1 MMVVL
6 DVSVCVCLCV
16 CVALCKCLCQC
27 HLCVRLSVCVAVGCR
42 YLWFWF
48 THPCCHGWRTH
59 PQLPP
64 SQVTLKRR
72 FADAVPRAAA
82 ALDAAVEAIHTEEGL
97 LRAYTIGIRDLG
109 AIEQQLEG
117 MLRLFEANEP
127 LKSNSHVN
135 EAVEAGV
142 EAVLTASGMRDE
154 MSRPAD
160 PDAEIAMHGHA
171 PGAPSGDSSPAT
183 NILAVLHAM
192 PAPEALQAWMVAI
205 QETGPLVTRAYQV
218 VMQQLRGK
226 DVVVRTMV
234 TERRKAEVLLQRTE
248 DQLNQCKGRVEYVG
262 A

>member
-1 MMVVL
+1 MWL
-6 DVSVCVCLCV
+6 WLCV
-16 CVALCKCLCQC
+16 CV
-27 HLCVRLSVCVAVGCR
+27 CVVTLGVSLPVVR
-42 YLWFWF
+42 F

-127 LKSNSHVN
+127 LKSNPHVN

-262 A
+262 G